1 MCQPQTSLRSD
12 IAGERMPRTL
22 LPVADS
28 ADFFKAERLAF
39 ALGEPSRK
47 NADGEKLP
55 GVSPVTRHN
64 TNGRVSVCVT
74 KKRREGVCVQRC
86 LIFEVSYL
94 WKRNRCYPVK
104 SASLRTECRVTGR
117 ETHTYIPSSA
127 HIDTSRK
134 VCAWIASLDMGWLQL
149 VGSIKL

>member
-1 MCQPQTSLRSD
+1 MLQNVAMCQPQTSLRSD

-55 GVSPVTRHN
+55 GVSPVARHN
-64 TNGRVSVCVT
+64 TNGRVSVSVT
-74 KKRREGVCVQRC
+74 KKRREGVCVFESVLFLCVRNGV
-86 LIFEVSYL
+86 LFLKSRIFGKGTDALY
-94 WKRNRCYPVK
+94 
-104 SASLRTECRVTGR
+104 
-117 ETHTYIPSSA
+117 
-127 HIDTSRK
+127 
-134 VCAWIASLDMGWLQL
+134 
-149 VGSIKL
+149 